1 MSSSVDPV
9 SEKPITRRKGL
20 GKISLVFA
28 CGTALF
34 SDGYI
39 NGVVGEINTILKRL
53 YPEETSKNN
62 YSTLFSSMAF
72 AGTVVGML
80 GWGYL
85 VDRFGRKSGMMS
97 ASTIIVVFT
106 ALSAGA
112 YGAGGSTQGL
122 LQALIA
128 YRFLS
133 GIGIGAEYP
142 AGSVAC
148 SENTEEPGIRKRWQ
162 HMLFMLATNCM
173 IDIGFVVASFV
184 PLVLIWICTEDH
196 LRLVWRLSFGL
207 GVVPASGVLLWRL
220 RMFEEPTRYQT
231 SSIRKNVPYWLI
243 LKRYW
248 RSFVGLSLAWFI
260 YDFITYPF
268 GLFSSTIVDTITG
281 GSTALTTVFAWNVVI
296 NAFYIPG
303 CIGGALIVDYLGPK
317 KQMIL
322 FLCLQGIVGFFMSG
336 FYVQLT
342 HHVAG
347 FAVVY
352 GLFLS
357 FGEAGPGDCLGLLA
371 SKSWPTA
378 VRGQMYGIA
387 AAIGKIG
394 AFVGTWS
401 FPAIIDDFPV
411 GPKQTSGPFWIGSGL
426 AFLSAIIVFVL
437 VPEVKADHMV
447 NEDAAFKE
455 YLEANGYDISQMG
468 TGAAEPVDMLEK
480 ETSYDGKGSPLV

>member
-20 GKISLVFA
+20 GK
-28 CGTALF
+28 TALF

-97 ASTIIVVFT
+97 ASSIIVVFT

-173 IDIGFVVASFV
+173 IDIGFVVAAFV

-207 GVVPASGVLLWRL
+207 GVIPASGVLLWRL

-260 YDFITYPF
+260 YDFI
-268 GLFSSTIVDTITG
+268 IVDTITG

-296 NAFYIPG
+296 NAFYLPG

-322 FLCLQGIVGFFMSG
+322 FLCLQGIIGFFMSG

-378 VRGQMYGIA
+378 VRGQMYGVA

-426 AFLSAIIVFVL
+426 AFLSAIIVLVL